1 MKYILRR
8 VVQSEAFLQKRN
20 LLQKNVVQQNPN
32 HFTCKLFIN
41 ILPYKVIGRR

>member
-20 LLQKNVVQQNPN
+20 LLQKNVIQQNPN
-32 HFTCKLFIN
+32 HFTLQTV
-41 ILPYKVIGRR
+41 YKPSALQGDW